1 MPPIREV
8 GPVTPPPPPPLRTQG
23 PFPPLSMM
31 EEELFDITIWLDCAL
46 CEFGA
51 RDGIVNTKHYI
62 NSIVE
67 ELVSQY
73 MSRSNRY

>member
-1 MPPIREV
+1 MPPVREV
-8 GPVTPPPPPPLRTQG
+8 APVPPPLPPPPRTRG

-31 EEELFDITIWLDCAL
+31 EEELFDIAIRLDCAL
-46 CEFGA
+46 REFRD
-51 RDGIVNTKHYI
+51 RDGIVNAKHYI

-73 MSRSNRY
+73 MPGSNRY